1 MKNVMLF
8 GGLAACCL
16 LLGTGCIHHEQTV
29 YRDPERVRVE
39 FENDSAARHFYEAL
53 SHRGNKGRSERRTE
67 ISLPI
72 VFDHETRVV
81 TGANASFNEAVELC
95 DTNKDG
101 KITEMEAR
109 IFAESQR
116 K

>member
-1 MKNVMLF
+1 MKNAGIHGGIVVLGML
-8 GGLAACCL
+8 LVS
-16 LLGTGCIHHEQTV
+16 GCVHHEQTI
-29 YRDPERVRVE
+29 YRDPERAKVE

-67 ISLPI
+67 VSLPI
-72 VFDHETRVV
+72 IFDHETRVV
-81 TGANASFNEAVELC
+81 TGENAAFNDAVALC

-109 IFAESQR
+109 IFSESQR